1 MSQLLTWFNM
11 GGYALYVWPAY
22 GLALGLLVMNF
33 IIVKQQKISIRRK
46 LQQWFK
52 E

>member
-33 IIVKQQKISIRRK
+33 IMVKQQKMSIRRK

>member
-22 GLALGLLVMNF
+22 GLALGLLFMNF
-33 IIVKQQKISIRRK
+33 VIVKQQKLSIRRK